1 MRMPLIEDDLDIVS
15 FIRFGFK
22 EAALLSTWPSEV
34 DKDPKLR
41 ADFNRMSQVMSNLL
55 DAVAHP

>member
-34 DKDPKLR
+34 AKTL
-41 ADFNRMSQVMSNLL
+41 NSELISIV
-55 DAVAHP
+55 